1 MEFVPYE
8 SLAGRPNIVVDGLG
22 NESTVLALSHW
33 PRSGTPWA
41 LKADTSAE
49 IVFNFLNVSDRD
61 RLTRGATLVS
71 NNHFDED
78 GLIALWSLLNPDRAL
93 EMRELLVDIAT
104 AGDFSRYRDPVAL
117 QASLTISAF
126 ADPEVSPYRKE
137 LAGRSDDSRTA
148 MCYQLL
154 MFGLPDIIAHIA
166 DYREL
171 WVEEFEHVLRSES
184 LLRSGE
190 ATIIEYPEVD
200 LAVVES
206 PEPLHPAAVCTA
218 TDRLRVLTGHDGVYW
233 LKYRY
238 ESWVQFH
245 TRPPMP
251 RIDLDPLAGRLQVME
266 KSLGNWTFE
275 GLEATTP
282 TLTFLGPDGGP
293 VRTSIPGPILLEEL
307 RDYLQAHADDEA
319 VQWRPYDDKP

>member
-8 SLAGRPNIVVDGLG
+8 NLAGRPNIVVDGLG
-22 NESTVLALSHW
+22 NDSTVLALSHW
-33 PRSGTPWA
+33 PRSRTPWP

-49 IVFNFLNVSDRD
+49 IVFNFLNAPDREH
-61 RLTRGATLVS
+61 LARGATLVS

-78 GLIALWSLLNPDRAL
+78 GVIALWSLLNPDRAL
-93 EMRELLVDIAT
+93 AMRDLLVDIAT

-117 QASLTISAF
+117 QAAFTISAF

-137 LAGRSDDSRTA
+137 LAGRSEEDRIG
-148 MCYQLL
+148 MGYQML
-154 MFGLPDIIAHIA
+154 MFGLPDILAHIA

-171 WVEEFEHVLRSES
+171 WEEEFDHVRRSEA

-190 ATIIEYPEVD
+190 ATILEHPEVD

-206 PEPLHPAAVCTA
+206 PEPLHPAAVCSA
-218 TDRLRVLTGHDGVYW
+218 TDRLRILTGHDGMYW

-238 ESWVQFH
+238 ESWVQFQ
-245 TRPPMP
+245 TRVPMP
-251 RIDLDPLAGRLQVME
+251 RIDLDPLATRLQVME
-266 KSLGNWTFE
+266 KSKGNWVFE
-275 GLEATTP
+275 GLDAITP
-282 TLTFLGPDGGP
+282 NLTFLGEDGAPG
-293 VRTSIPGPILLEEL
+293 RSSIPDASLLEEL
-307 RDYLQAHADDEA
+307 RDYLETHSDDEA